1 MVANAFVM
9 KNKLAEARRIRE
21 RLRCA
26 PPDECARLTE
36 RLVKLLDEITD

>member
-1 MVANAFVM
+1 M
-9 KNKLAEARRIRE
+9 NKKLEEAERLRI

-36 RLVKLLDEITD
+36 RLVKLLDELTD